1 MPHSSPFDPSQQHV
15 HVDSKIVAL
24 LERLSHALR
33 FLLWE
38 EGKQQHLSPIQIQAL
53 VHLLYHDSQ
62 LCRVGHIAEE
72 FRVTQATMSDVI
84 STLEEKKLVR
94 RIQHKIDK
102 RAYTIQLTPAGQKLA
117 KELSTW
123 ANIMRDCIGTRSDEE
138 KQFVMQF
145 LMRLVES
152 LQKEQVI
159 TVARMCI
166 TCTHFRPNRHPYQQA
181 PHHCALIDKP
191 LAISSLRIDC
201 PEHVVSS
208 ASSVTNAAK
217 TLS

>member
-1 MPHSSPFDPSQQHV
+1 MPRSSPFDPALQHD
-15 HVDSKIVAL
+15 HVDSKILAL
-24 LERLSHALR
+24 LEHLSHALR

-38 EGKQQHLSPIQIQAL
+38 EGKQHHLSPIQIQTL
-53 VHLLYHDSQ
+53 VHIHYHNSE

-72 FRVTQATMSDVI
+72 FKVTQATMSDVI

-123 ANIMRDCIGTRSDEE
+123 ANIMRDCIGTQQDEE
-138 KQFVMQF
+138 KQVVMQF

-159 TVARMCI
+159 TVARMCV
-166 TCTHFRPNRHPYQQA
+166 TCAHFRPHRHQGQQA

-201 PEHVVSS
+201 PEHIVSS
-208 ASSVTNAAK
+208 EPPASPATK
-217 TLS
+217 QH